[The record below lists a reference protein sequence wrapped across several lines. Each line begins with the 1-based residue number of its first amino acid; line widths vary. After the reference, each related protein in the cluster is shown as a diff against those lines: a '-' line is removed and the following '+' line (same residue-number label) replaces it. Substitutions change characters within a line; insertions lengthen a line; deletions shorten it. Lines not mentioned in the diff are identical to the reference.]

1 MIPLLNTEQT
11 KKLHIK
17 APWHSD
23 KCTDSL
29 IESVSARFAGQTVD
43 IELTEGMVRR
53 LYFGVNV
60 ILGRVAMCSE
70 VLRRHGI

>member
-11 KKLHIK
+11 RKLHIK
-17 APWHSD
+17 APWWNNEG
-23 KCTDSL
+23 TDSL